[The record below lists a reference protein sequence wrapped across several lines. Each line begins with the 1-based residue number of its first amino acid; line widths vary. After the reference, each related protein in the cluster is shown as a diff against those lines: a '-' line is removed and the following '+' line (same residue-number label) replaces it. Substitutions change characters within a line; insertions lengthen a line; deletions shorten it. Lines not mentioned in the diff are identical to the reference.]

1 MSCQRCFTTHCAT
14 TNTLKNPANCRFFT
28 YEGEGWSDKNWSDEW
43 GGPPGDACNE
53 PKCDFADTDTERCT
67 LSEIAGKI
75 DVLKGG
81 CGFGGSLNEQ
91 GEGMEHSFGSILDAI
106 GDAVNT
112 AGCKT
117 PICVAARCS
126 DACLFDC
133 CDTRKP
139 HARDACTHNRY
150 TAAKEDCC
158 RGYKKPDDELFVYR
172 EQKFTQGPP
181 GKAGLTREDGGLVWA
196 VTKEGKARRPR
207 IAYRSVSSMT
217 TSTSAR

>member
-1 MSCQRCFTTHCAT
+1 MSCQRCFTKHCAT
-14 TNTLKNPANCRFFT
+14 TNSLKNPANCSFFT
-28 YEGEGWSDKNWSDEW
+28 YGGEGWSDKNWSDEW
-43 GGPPGDACNE
+43 GGPPGDACKE

-67 LSEIAGKI
+67 VSEIAGKV

-91 GEGMEHSFGSILDAI
+91 GEGMQRSFGIPNPLCLSPLCL
-106 GDAVNT
+106 GEL
-112 AGCKT
+112 
-117 PICVAARCS
+117 
-126 DACLFDC
+126 ACTELCRFDC
-133 CDTRKP
+133 CDEDEEKP

-181 GKAGLTREDGGLVWA
+181 GKAGLTRENGGLVWA
-196 VTKEGKARRPR
+196 VTKE
-207 IAYRSVSSMT
+207 SFDWNQQMD
-217 TSTSAR
+217 